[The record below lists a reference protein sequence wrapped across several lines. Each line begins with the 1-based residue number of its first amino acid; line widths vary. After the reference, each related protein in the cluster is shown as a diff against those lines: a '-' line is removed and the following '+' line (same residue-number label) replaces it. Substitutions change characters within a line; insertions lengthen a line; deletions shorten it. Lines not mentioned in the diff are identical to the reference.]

1 MFGTAPRLPSGK
13 ELIVLELLAAQR
25 ELYGL
30 EMVKASQGLSRGTV
44 YVLLGR
50 MEERG
55 FVTSRQEKQE
65 TQAGMPRR
73 LYAITGLGQR
83 ALGASRQA
91 AAAMF
96 GAEAIGGAS

>member
-1 MFGTAPRLPSGK
+1 MFQPTPRLPSGK
-13 ELIVLELLAAQR
+13 GLIVLELLAARR

-30 EMVKASQGLSRGTV
+30 EMVRASERLARGTI

-73 LYAITGLGQR
+73 LYSITGLGQR
-83 ALGASRQA
+83 ALQASRQA
-91 AAAMF
+91 AITMAGDQLAGEM
-96 GAEAIGGAS
+96 A